1 MRRTAQW
8 RFKCW
13 TRPRTD
19 EGSLIPGVRDT
30 DGDIHGELVLGPK
43 EMQFATFN
51 DMKAIF
57 DRAGTRSRIIVTP
70 ITRFVISRAA
80 TARTTCRTS
89 RRSTSSTSRW
99 RQCRRNR
106 NDFSFGLGLRHIRVL
121 SPWSC
126 LQQRGDSMWAPD
138 GVHRKEEGYKTTAEQ
153 VVMVKVVN
161 KREREND
168 ETPQPF
174 PMRPRARGGGRGG
187 GRGRRPSA
195 SNC

>member
-1 MRRTAQW
+1 MQGHVTV
-8 RFKCW
+8 
-13 TRPRTD
+13 TT
-19 EGSLIPGVRDT
+19 T
-30 DGDIHGELVLGPK
+30 IHGELVLGPK

-57 DRAGTRSRIIVTP
+57 DRAGTRSKIIVSP
-70 ITRFVISRAA
+70 ITRFVTSRAA

-121 SPWSC
+121 SPSSC

-168 ETPQPF
+168 ETPQLPNEA
-174 PMRPRARGGGRGG
+174 MRRLSAANTAREAVTEAGGH
-187 GRGRRPSA
+187 PPY
-195 SNC
+195 